1 TPLIHGLVL
10 VVGLVTAR
18 TVLRMI
24 DTDRAKV
31 GRKRLASECEHIVVI
46 GSNPLSSLYIKLLDT
61 YAPGRR
67 RVIAVLENRPRMIG
81 RAICG
86 IPIVGPP
93 EQLEVIIAEYALHGI
108 RTNRVIVGGD
118 TNLLSAEGLEQIHRV
133 CERLEIRL
141 DFVPELIGLSDLEG
155 PPI

>member
-1 TPLIHGLVL
+1 
-10 VVGLVTAR
+10 
-18 TVLRMI
+18 
-24 DTDRAKV
+24 
-31 GRKRLASECEHIVVI
+31 

-155 PPI
+155 PPIEIAVERGKVSESIRVRPYLWLKRYIDFVAALMLLLLLLPLMTCA